1 MTLGMS
7 RICLQ
12 VTELISNLQYLLL
25 NFEFLEGL

>member
-25 NFEFLEGL
+25 NFEFSKGL

>member
-12 VTELISNLQYLLL
+12 VTELISNLQHLLL
-25 NFEFLEGL
+25 NFEFLKGL